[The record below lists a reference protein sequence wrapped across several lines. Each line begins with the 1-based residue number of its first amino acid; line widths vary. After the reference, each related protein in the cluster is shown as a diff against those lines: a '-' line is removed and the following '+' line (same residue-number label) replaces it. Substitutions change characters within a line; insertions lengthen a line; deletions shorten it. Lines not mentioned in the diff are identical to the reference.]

1 MEIPTATKR
10 DQENPNLKHETS
22 ERERERER
30 EREVGRD
37 QREDRPCS

>member
-22 ERERERER
+22 ERERERETEKGR
-30 EREVGRD
+30 ERPEGR
-37 QREDRPCS
+37 QTM

>member
-22 ERERERER
+22 EREREREKGM
-30 EREVGRD
+30 ERPEGR
-37 QREDRPCS
+37 QTM